1 MGWVQWLRPCGGQVD
16 ATVDR
21 KGGWQSDAPV
31 DGGSGSSPFGGRGT
45 TTEREALEPQGSG
58 RSACAAARVIALTL
72 VIILPVLFDGEAA
85 WARPTDASSVA
96 ERELVRLLDDAG
108 LSVGT
113 GAEARRIAS
122 NAGLSVEDALT
133 LLRADARYAD
143 TLVPLVIESEVVES
157 SDPRLALALRSG
169 DFSALAASARRCG
182 WAITKV
188 NLRGGASG
196 LTVAW
201 QRLRTDWCWNSTRT
215 RIVGTPTND
224 PPIGRITAYG
234 TILGY
239 AWKKAPTIDAR
250 HWVRSGWKYR
260 ISTTSTLAICPIRI
274 DVCFGFTNP
283 WIIHDM
289 YGNGT
294 VGKRYGY

>member
-1 MGWVQWLRPCGGQVD
+1 M
-16 ATVDR
+16 
-21 KGGWQSDAPV
+21 
-31 DGGSGSSPFGGRGT
+31 
-45 TTEREALEPQGSG
+45 
-58 RSACAAARVIALTL
+58 
-72 VIILPVLFDGEAA
+72 
-85 WARPTDASSVA
+85 
-96 ERELVRLLDDAG
+96 
-108 LSVGT
+108 
-113 GAEARRIAS
+113 
-122 NAGLSVEDALT
+122 
-133 LLRADARYAD
+133 
-143 TLVPLVIESEVVES
+143 
-157 SDPRLALALRSG
+157 
-169 DFSALAASARRCG
+169 
-182 WAITKV
+182 
-188 NLRGGASG
+188 
-196 LTVAW
+196 
-201 QRLRTDWCWNSTRT
+201 
-215 RIVGTPTND
+215 GTPTND